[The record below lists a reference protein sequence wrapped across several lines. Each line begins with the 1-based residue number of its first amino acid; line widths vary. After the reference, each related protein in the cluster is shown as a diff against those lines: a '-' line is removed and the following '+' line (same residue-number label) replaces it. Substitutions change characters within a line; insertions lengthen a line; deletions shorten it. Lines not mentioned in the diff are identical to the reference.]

1 MNLLR
6 SALATLLLLVTVQ
19 ATGVA
24 PGQIKNFVTFGDS
37 YTDIVSV
44 GDGGTAWP
52 VYASGYANIS
62 LFPFAK
68 SGATCSNNLTN
79 RPFPSVFESQL
90 PTYFEETSN
99 GTLKLKPEETTSG
112 KRPSSALL
120 TGDDAAS
127 LVDVT
132 TCMVNWVK
140 VLYESG
146 ARNFVFQNINP
157 LQHTILYSSTG
168 YYTKFWTFPRN
179 ATSWSV
185 SMTEL
190 ALSGNDLTQLK
201 LQALLPQIPDAH
213 VAHFDSHSLFQDMF
227 DNPSQYLNGTAP
239 LNVTGCINSCVF
251 QVNEP
256 DSGVCTLVNGT
267 DRDSYLWYDELHP
280 SEQADRIVARE
291 RALVMEGKTSKWAT
305 WLS

>member
-1 MNLLR
+1 MNVLR
-6 SALATLLLLVTVQ
+6 SAFAPLLLLVSAAR

-44 GDGGTAWP
+44 GDGGTAWQ
-52 VYASGYANIS
+52 VYASGYANVS

-90 PTYFEETSN
+90 PTYFGETSN
-99 GTLKLKPEETTSG
+99 GSLKLKADETI
-112 KRPSSALL
+112 
-120 TGDDAAS
+120 GDDAAS

-132 TCMVNWVK
+132 TCMINWVK
-140 VLYESG
+140 VLYDSG
-146 ARNFVFQNINP
+146 ARNFIIFDLKIIP

-179 ATSWSV
+179 STSWSV

-190 ALSGNDLTQLK
+190 TLSGNDLTQLK
-201 LQALLPQIPDAH
+201 LQALLPQIPGAH
-213 VAHFDSHSLFQDMF
+213 IGK
-227 DNPSQYLNGTAP
+227 PLNGI
-239 LNVTGCINSCVF
+239 V
-251 QVNEP
+251 
-256 DSGVCTLVNGT
+256 
-267 DRDSYLWYDELHP
+267 HP
-280 SEQADRIVARE
+280 SIN
-291 RALVMEGKTSKWAT
+291 
-305 WLS
+305 